1 MGWAAAEAI
10 VLLVVLLD
18 AILPQWVQP
27 NFDCYSL
34 STYVYYVE
42 FHFRGALLR
51 GAPFLNHA
59 LKLLTKF
66 RGMLMTLTC
75 STT

>member
-27 NFDCYSL
+27 NFDCYS
-34 STYVYYVE
+34 
-42 FHFRGALLR
+42 
-51 GAPFLNHA
+51 
-59 LKLLTKF
+59 
-66 RGMLMTLTC
+66 TC
-75 STT
+75 T